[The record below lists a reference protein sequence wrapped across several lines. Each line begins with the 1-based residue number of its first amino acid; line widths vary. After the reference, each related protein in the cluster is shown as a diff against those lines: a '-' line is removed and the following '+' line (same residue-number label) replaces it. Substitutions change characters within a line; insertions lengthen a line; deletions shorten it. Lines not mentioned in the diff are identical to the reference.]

1 MQVQLLNS
9 GSASDPGRVLIN
21 VKNIS
26 GDTMTT
32 GFGIAL
38 AVGNEDVA
46 ASADG
51 IGAVLFTASAELNP
65 AFVGVA
71 RRDIANNGYGPV
83 IAWGF
88 ADSIALSQEANVTCG
103 LLQGQSLLIAGAQ
116 GGTFTSANA
125 AWETVSTF
133 VGKYVINAMTQSTT
147 GGINYTK
154 GFVRAL

>member
-1 MQVQLLNS
+1 MQIQLLTRT
-9 GSASDPGRVLIN
+9 DPERILVN

-26 GDTMTT
+26 GDTITT
-32 GFGIAL
+32 GFGVCL

-51 IGAVLFTASAELNP
+51 VGAVLFTASAELNP
-65 AFVGVA
+65 AFVGVSKS
-71 RRDIANNGYGPV
+71 DIANNGYGPI

-88 ADSIALSQEANVTCG
+88 ADSVALSQEANVTVG
-103 LLQGQSLLIAGAQ
+103 LLAGNSLLIAGAQ
-116 GGTFTSANA
+116 GGTFTSAAA
-125 AWETVSTF
+125 AWEVLSTVAN
-133 VGKYVINAMTQSTT
+133 KYVINATTQSTT